1 MKGGNFMDLPRFD
14 SNGELPLTMN
24 AKDVAGYL
32 NISLSCA
39 YQVMNSKSFPAI
51 KIGKR
56 LIITKEHFLNWLQ
69 NAKGEIL

>member
-1 MKGGNFMDLPRFD
+1 MNLPKFN
-14 SNGELPLTMN
+14 SNEELPLTMN

-56 LIITKEHFLNWLQ
+56 LIITKEHFLTWIQ
-69 NAKGEIL
+69 NASGEIL

>member
-1 MKGGNFMDLPRFD
+1 MDLPKFNTND
-14 SNGELPLTMN
+14 ELPLTMN

-39 YQVMNSKSFPAI
+39 YQVMNPKSFPAV

-56 LIITKEHFLNWLQ
+56 LIITKEHFLDWLQ
-69 NAKGEIL
+69 NTSGEIL

>member
-1 MKGGNFMDLPRFD
+1 MNLPRFN
-14 SNGELPLTMN
+14 SNEELPLTMN

-39 YQVMNSKSFPAI
+39 YQVMNSKDFPVI

-56 LIITKEHFLNWLQ
+56 LIVTKEHFLDWLQ
-69 NAKGEIL
+69 

>member
-1 MKGGNFMDLPRFD
+1 MNLPKFK
-14 SNGELPLTMN
+14 SNDELPLTMN

-56 LIITKEHFLNWLQ
+56 IIVTKEHFLNWIQ
-69 NAKGEIL
+69 NAGGEVL

>member
-1 MKGGNFMDLPRFD
+1 MNENKLPEFK
-14 SNGELPLTMN
+14 SNDELPLTLN

-39 YQVMNSKSFPAI
+39 YQVMNSRDFPVL

-56 LIITKEHFLNWLQ
+56 RIVTKEHFLEWIQ
-69 NAKGEIL
+69 NASGEIL

>member
-1 MKGGNFMDLPRFD
+1 MNLPKFN
-14 SNGELPLTMN
+14 SNEELPLTMN

-56 LIITKEHFLNWLQ
+56 LIITKEHFLIWIQ
-69 NAKGEIL
+69 NASGEIL

>member
-1 MKGGNFMDLPRFD
+1 MNQNKLPEFKNND
-14 SNGELPLTMN
+14 ELPLTMN

-39 YQVMNSKSFPAI
+39 YQVMNSRDFPVL

-56 LIITKEHFLNWLQ
+56 LIVTRQHFLDWLE
-69 NAKGEIL
+69 NANGEIL

>member
-1 MKGGNFMDLPRFD
+1 MTENKLSEFK
-14 SNGELPLTMN
+14 SNDELPLTLN

-39 YQVMNSKSFPAI
+39 YQVMNSRDFPVL

-56 LIITKEHFLNWLQ
+56 RIVTKKHFLEWIQ
-69 NAKGEIL
+69 NASGEIL

>member
-1 MKGGNFMDLPRFD
+1 MTENKLPEFK
-14 SNGELPLTMN
+14 SNEKLPLTLN

-39 YQVMNSKSFPAI
+39 YQVMNARDFLVL

-56 LIITKEHFLNWLQ
+56 RIVTKEHFLEWLQ
-69 NAKGEIL
+69 NASGEIL